1 MSASPSHPL
10 APVCPQAPHPQRD
23 LIPKELRARPQW
35 FCWRY
40 KQRNK
45 DQFSKV
51 PINPCTGGDGKPNA
65 PTTCGTF
72 VQAWTRYNNHADI
85 NGIGFL
91 FTPDDDFAG
100 VDLDDCRDPETGTL
114 EPWAAAVVHNLNSY
128 TEVSPSGTGV
138 KIFLRATKGMVH
150 FAPGNMVTVR
160 AMRIGNSRLTQLW
173 KPLRPCLNCHQV
185 SEPCPTKQGKREREG
200 QVEIYDRSHYFTVTG
215 HHLPGT
221 PRNVEKRQEA
231 LNLLYAETFSRD
243 AENTPQPPMR
253 NPAPI
258 TNLEDH
264 SLLKRASTAQNGPLF
279 TALFKGDTS
288 AYGGDRSRADM
299 ALCGLLAF

>member
-138 KIFLRATKGMVH
+138 KIFLRATK
-150 FAPGNMVTVR
+150 
-160 AMRIGNSRLTQLW
+160 
-173 KPLRPCLNCHQV
+173 
-185 SEPCPTKQGKREREG
+185 QGKREREG